1 MDYETDYREKRVYQ
15 RTYFYNYI
23 FPMIFYSIQACIMEF
38 QQESAELTEVSAAD
52 VS

>member
-1 MDYETDYREKRVYQ
+1 VYQ

-23 FPMIFYSIQACIMEF
+23 FPMVFYSIQACILEF
-38 QQESAELTEVSAAD
+38 QQQSAELTELSEVAD